1 MRVRVLLAGGGTAG
15 HLFPCLAVAEQLA
28 GLVPGVQSAFI
39 GARGRIDEKLLA
51 ERDLPHYLI
60 SARPLPYRIC
70 WAAVTG
76 LAALA
81 RGWGEARKHIRAF
94 APDVVFSTGGYVGA
108 AVVLAA
114 RSSRVPVVLH
124 VADAWPDR
132 SNRSLSRS
140 ASAITV
146 ASPEAARHF
155 KREVIVTGHPVRAEI
170 ATATREE
177 GLRTLGLAA
186 DRPVLL
192 VTGGSQGARTLN
204 NAVLDALPELL
215 DELGLQ
221 VIHLCGD
228 LDYEQVKRT
237 AADRMGEREDYR
249 LFAYLANPGP
259 ALAAA
264 DLVVTR
270 GGAGGP
276 AEACLHGIPMIIVP
290 YPYAGGHQRA
300 NAEPLAEAG
309 AAVVV
314 EDDEFDGARMVE
326 VAGDIL
332 RDPDRA
338 RAMSDASRA
347 AGYPEA
353 AADVARVLVNAAR

>member
-1 MRVRVLLAGGGTAG
+1 VIRVRVLLAGGGTAG
-15 HLFPCLAVAEQLA
+15 HLFPCLAVAEQLEE
-28 GLVPGVQSAFI
+28 LVPGVQSAFI

-51 ERDLPHYLI
+51 ERDLPHHLI
-60 SARPLPYRIC
+60 SVRPLPYRIS

-81 RGWGEARKHIRAF
+81 RGWAEARKHVRAF
-94 APDVVFSTGGYVGA
+94 GPDVVFSAGGYVGA

-114 RSSRVPVVLH
+114 RTSGVPVVLH
-124 VADAWPDR
+124 VADARPDR
-132 SNRSLSRS
+132 SNRSLARW

-146 ASPEAARHF
+146 ASPEAARRF
-155 KREVIVTGHPVRAEI
+155 KREVIITGHPVRAEV

-186 DRPVLL
+186 DRSVLL

-204 NAVLDALPELL
+204 NALLDALPALV
-215 DELGLQ
+215 DEMGLQ
-221 VIHLCGD
+221 VVHLCGD
-228 LDYEQVKRT
+228 LDYEQVKA
-237 AADRMGEREDYR
+237 AADRIGERQDYH
-249 LFAYLANPGP
+249 LFAYLPNPGP

-276 AEACLHGIPMIIVP
+276 AEACLHGVPMIIVP

-300 NAEPLAEAG
+300 NAQPLAEAG
-309 AAVVV
+309 AAVIV
-314 EDDEFDGARMVE
+314 EDDEFDRAKLL
-326 VAGDIL
+326 AISGDIL
-332 RDPDRA
+332 GDPGRA
-338 RAMSDASRA
+338 RAIVDAARRA
-347 AGYPEA
+347 ATLAGSRP
-353 AADVARVLVNAAR
+353 RG